1 MQHIEEAGI
10 HSGDSA
16 CVLPPYK
23 IRPAD
28 LEVIRKQTAAVA
40 LELGVRG
47 LMNVQ
52 YAIQGEHVYILEV
65 NPRASRTVPFVSKA
79 IGMPLAKIAARV
91 MAGET
96 LESTGFTE
104 EPRPRHV
111 SVKEAVL
118 PFAKFAGTDPFLG
131 PEMKSTGE
139 VMGISRSFGM
149 AFAKSQTAAGEDVPM
164 SGAAFLSVN
173 DRDHQAVTPVAREL
187 ARFKF
192 RLFATRGT
200 AACIQAAGLPCE
212 VVPKISEGRPNI
224 LDRIANGE
232 ISLVIATPLGK
243 ESRADESRIR
253 HAAIRK
259 KIPVIST
266 LSAAA
271 AAVRA
276 IRALSDTGLEVC
288 SLQEYHDEGI
298 LESSDED
305 PLKER
310 FTNHVRAE

>member
-1 MQHIEEAGI
+1 
-10 HSGDSA
+10 
-16 CVLPPYK
+16 
-23 IRPAD
+23 
-28 LEVIRKQTAAVA
+28 
-40 LELGVRG
+40 
-47 LMNVQ
+47 
-52 YAIQGEHVYILEV
+52 
-65 NPRASRTVPFVSKA
+65 
-79 IGMPLAKIAARV
+79 
-91 MAGET
+91 
-96 LESTGFTE
+96 
-104 EPRPRHV
+104 
-111 SVKEAVL
+111 
-118 PFAKFAGTDPFLG
+118 
-131 PEMKSTGE
+131 
-139 VMGISRSFGM
+139 
-149 AFAKSQTAAGEDVPM
+149 M
-164 SGAAFLSVN
+164 SGAAFISVN
-173 DRDHQAVTPVAREL
+173 DRDHLAVTPIAREL

-200 AACIQAAGLPCE
+200 AAGIQAAGLPCE

-276 IRALSDTGLEVC
+276 KPALCDTRLGGW
-288 SLQEYHDEGI
+288 SLQEYHDGGI
-298 LESSDED
+298 LDSSDED

-310 FTNHVRAE
+310 FSNHVRAD